1 MRVRMALAGIAL
13 ATWASAAPAQNFA
26 SLRPSPQQTAWQDLE
41 IGVLIHFGPNTF
53 MDREWGDGAAD
64 PHVFNPTALDAGQWV
79 AAAKAAGARY
89 VVLVAKHHDGF
100 CLWPTAETA
109 YSVKASPWRNGKG
122 DLVREVADAAHKQG
136 LKFGIYLSPWDRHE
150 PRYRNN
156 AQYDDYYRKELT
168 ELMTRYGEITELWL
182 DGAGSEGHMYDFD
195 SYVRILRTYQPNT
208 LIFADV
214 GFLQY
219 GDIRWVGNESGYASE
234 ENWNVVDRL
243 GYLRWRP
250 AEADTPLRT
259 EHWFWHPNDE
269 KSLKG
274 LAELVETYHKTVG
287 RGAQLVLGL
296 APDNRGLLPE
306 SDVAR
311 LRAFGD
317 EIRRIYGPG
326 GEQPDEEWSST
337 APLEIETGE
346 PAIFDRAVTRERLSG
361 GQRVERYTIEAW
373 DGSQWNRLAAGT
385 TIGHK
390 KIDIFPR
397 TTASRVRLRI
407 VAASAAPQILEFR
420 LYDGADK

>member
-1 MRVRMALAGIAL
+1 MLARLALSGIAL
-13 ATWASAAPAQNFA
+13 AALAQAQDFA

-53 MDREWGDGAAD
+53 MDREWGEGTAD
-64 PHVFNPTALDAGQWV
+64 PGVFNPTALDAGQWV

-100 CLWPTAETA
+100 CLWPTSETA
-109 YSVKASPWRNGKG
+109 YSVKASPWRGGKG

-182 DGAGSEGHMYDFD
+182 DGAGSEGHVYDFD

-250 AEADTPLRT
+250 AEADTPLRSG
-259 EHWFWHPNDE
+259 HWFWHPNDE
-269 KSLKG
+269 KSLKS

-311 LRAFGD
+311 LKAFGD
-317 EIRRIYGPG
+317 EIRSIYGTPG
-326 GEQPDEEWSST
+326 EKSDDEWSYA
-337 APLEIETGE
+337 APLEIDYAE
-346 PAIFDRAVTRERLSG
+346 PATFDRAVMMEWLSG
-361 GQRVERYTIEAW
+361 GQHVERYVIEAW
-373 DGSQWNRLAAGT
+373 DGAQWNRLAAGT

-397 TTASRVRLRI
+397 TSASRIRLRI
-407 VAASAAPQILEFR
+407 LAASAAPQMREFR
-420 LYDGADK
+420 LCEGAGK

>member
-1 MRVRMALAGIAL
+1 MLARLALSGIAL
-13 ATWASAAPAQNFA
+13 AALAQAQDFA

-53 MDREWGDGAAD
+53 MDREWGEGTAD
-64 PHVFNPTALDAGQWV
+64 PGVFNPTALDAGQWV

-100 CLWPTAETA
+100 CLWPTSETA
-109 YSVKASPWRNGKG
+109 YSVKASPWRGGKG

-182 DGAGSEGHMYDFD
+182 DGAGSEGHVYDFD

-250 AEADTPLRT
+250 AEADTPLRSG
-259 EHWFWHPNDE
+259 HWFWHPNDE
-269 KSLKG
+269 KSLKS

-311 LRAFGD
+311 LKAFGD
-317 EIRRIYGPG
+317 EIRSIYGTPG
-326 GEQPDEEWSST
+326 EKSDDEWSYA
-337 APLEIETGE
+337 APLEIDYAE
-346 PAIFDRAVTRERLSG
+346 PATFDRAVMMERLSG
-361 GQRVERYTIEAW
+361 GQHVERYVIEAW
-373 DGSQWNRLAAGT
+373 DGAQWNRLAAGT

-397 TTASRVRLRI
+397 TSASRIRLRI
-407 VAASAAPQILEFR
+407 LAASAAPQMREFR
-420 LYDGADK
+420 LCEGAGK